1 MRHLRLH
8 DDSSEWSVNAEG
20 LPRRSGRWS
29 AYAVVLFA
37 YCLLL
42 ALSASEDPGDTR
54 DYANSIAQRFANRDL
69 SFWEAGHLFWRPLG
83 YLVVL
88 FARHADAPISAAVFY
103 AHVVHSLTAMSVVMG
118 AVALLAFLAWAQR
131 CGIATI
137 PAVGATL
144 ALATTCAFLN
154 YAQTGAAYVSSLAMF
169 MVGLWALETVDAR
182 AQWRDI
188 ASPLAFSICVLFWLP
203 MMFSVPVA
211 AASPLILRGDSRRR
225 RNAAAWTCVLSG
237 ALVVAAYLAVAEIKH
252 IHSIVEFRHWLNDA
266 SHGIENSGG
275 LSRTAIGLAR
285 SVVSTGQLGI
295 TAKRFLLHDSY
306 SPATAADVVRAGLYR
321 VAIFYGALGIL
332 SYSLARKRQSAR
344 VFAFLVL
351 GAIPVLAFA
360 VAWQGGDLERYFPI
374 FPALFLAIGVALSA
388 LQREYGVL
396 AAVVMVAL
404 LAAFNIPEYS
414 RTRATR
420 TCAEL
425 ESRLHSVTA
434 SNRTHTLIVT
444 MGADELSSFRGRCPD
459 ARELEQPDAPGVV
472 GIFTPHSADG
482 THWREFFAK
491 RALDEWRS
499 GGRVLISSGLLAE
512 RPPAQWHWA
521 EGDDPRV
528 SWGEFPAFF
537 DSLATTGSRG
547 DARTFLEVL
556 PSAAN
561 EAALERE
568 RREPAR

>member
-1 MRHLRLH
+1 M
-8 DDSSEWSVNAEG
+8 
-20 LPRRSGRWS
+20 
-29 AYAVVLFA
+29 VLLA

-54 DYANSIAQRFANRDL
+54 DYAKSIAERFANRDL
-69 SFWEAGHLFWRPLG
+69 FFWEAGHLLWRPLG

-88 FARHADAPISAAVFY
+88 LTRSAGAPISAAAFY
-103 AHVVHSLTAMSVVMG
+103 AYIVHSLTALSVVMG

-154 YAQTGAAYVSSLAMF
+154 YAQTGASYVPSLAMF
-169 MVGLWALETVDAR
+169 MVGLWALERANAR
-182 AQWRDI
+182 AQWRDFV
-188 ASPLAFSICVLFWLP
+188 SPLAFSLCVLFWLP
-203 MMFSVPVA
+203 MMFSIPVA
-211 AASPLILRGDSRRR
+211 AASPLILRGDSKRRR
-225 RNAAAWTCVLSG
+225 IAAAWSCVLAG
-237 ALVVAAYLAVAEIKH
+237 VLVVAAYLAVAEIKH
-252 IHSIVEFRHWLNDA
+252 IHTIGEFRHWLSDA

-285 SVVSTGQLGI
+285 SVVSTAQLGI
-295 TAKRFLLHDSY
+295 TAKRYLLHDSY

-321 VAIFYGALGIL
+321 VAIFYAALGL
-332 SYSLARKRQSAR
+332 LCYSLVRKRQSRR
-344 VFAFLVL
+344 VLAFLAL

-360 VAWQGGDLERYFPI
+360 VAWQGGDLERYFPL
-374 FPALFLAIGVALSA
+374 FPALFLAVGVAFSS
-388 LQREYGVL
+388 LQRRFSVL
-396 AAVVMVAL
+396 AVVALVAL

-414 RTRATR
+414 RAKATRA
-420 TCAEL
+420 CGEL
-425 ESRLHSVTA
+425 ESRMHSVTA

-472 GIFTPHSADG
+472 GIFTPHSAEG
-482 THWREFFAK
+482 IHWREFFAE
-491 RALDEWRS
+491 RALDEWRG

-528 SWGEFPAFF
+528 RWGEFPGFF

-547 DARTFLEVL
+547 DSRTFLEVL

-561 EAALERE
+561 EAALERA
-568 RREPAR
+568 RHEPAR

>member
-1 MRHLRLH
+1 M
-8 DDSSEWSVNAEG
+8 NAEG
-20 LPRRSGRWS
+20 FPRRSARWR
-29 AYAVVLFA
+29 AGAVVLFG
-37 YCLLL
+37 YCVLL

-54 DYANSIAQRFANRDL
+54 DYAKSIAEPFANRGL
-69 SFWEAGHLFWRPLG
+69 FFWEAGHLLWRPLG
-83 YLVVL
+83 YLVAL
-88 FARHADAPISAAVFY
+88 ITRSADAPISAAASY
-103 AHVVHSLTAMSVVMG
+103 AHAVHSLTAVSVVMG

-169 MVGLWALETVDAR
+169 MVGLLTLETADAR

-306 SPATAADVVRAGLYR
+306 SPATAADVVKAGLYR

-332 SYSLARKRQSAR
+332 CYSLARKKQSAR

-360 VAWQGGDLERYFPI
+360 VAWQGGDLERYFPL
-374 FPALFLAIGVALSA
+374 FPALFLAIGVALSS
-388 LQREYGVL
+388 LQRRYSVL
-396 AAVVMVAL
+396 AAVALVAL

-414 RTRATR
+414 RIKTARACT
-420 TCAEL
+420 EL
-425 ESRLHSVTA
+425 ESRLHLATA
-434 SNRTHTLIVT
+434 SNRAHTLIVT
-444 MGADELSSFRGRCPD
+444 MGADELFSFQGRCPD
-459 ARELEQPDAPGVV
+459 SRELERPGVPRV
-472 GIFTPHSADG
+472 IGIFMPHSADG
-482 THWREFFAK
+482 AHWREFFAQ
-491 RALDEWRS
+491 RALDEWRAA
-499 GGRVLISSGLLAE
+499 GRVLISSGLLEA
-512 RPPAQWHWA
+512 RPPTQWHWA

-528 SWGEFPAFF
+528 HWGEFPEFF
-537 DSLATTGSRG
+537 DSLGTTGSRG
-547 DARTFLEVL
+547 DARTFLELL

-561 EAALERE
+561 KAALERE
-568 RREPAR
+568 RPEPAR